1 MDCGSLAAAF
11 LDAEGDDSLQA
22 SVNTPAQTEH
32 RIAWLT
38 LLFGFTAAAIS
49 AALHRKSWAVGL
61 TIGTILAWLNFRW
74 LRRGVDA
81 LVLAAKAQKG
91 LEKPRVPRSTYLA
104 ALFRYGLLALSVY
117 LIYTYLHVPLG
128 SMIVGM
134 CALAVAAI
142 AASVWEILRPV
153 D

>member
-1 MDCGSLAAAF
+1 METTVA
-11 LDAEGDDSLQA
+11 DSNA
-22 SVNTPAQTEH
+22 PARTEQ
-32 RIAWLT
+32 RISWLT
-38 LLFGFTAAAIS
+38 LLLGLIAAATS
-49 AALHRKSWAVGL
+49 AILQRVPWAIGL
-61 TIGTILAWLNFRW
+61 AIGTILAWLNYRW
-74 LRRGVDA
+74 LRRGLDA
-81 LVLAAKAQKG
+81 LVIASKAQEG
-91 LEKPRVPRSTYLA
+91 LERPRVPRSTYFV

-134 CALAVAAI
+134 CALAAAAI

>member
-1 MDCGSLAAAF
+1 
-11 LDAEGDDSLQA
+11 
-22 SVNTPAQTEH
+22 VNTPAQTER

-38 LLFGFTAAAIS
+38 LSIGFTVAAIS
-49 AALHRKSWAVGL
+49 LALRHKSWALGL
-61 TIGTILAWLNFRW
+61 AIGTILAWLNFRW

-81 LVLAAKAQKG
+81 LVLASKAQEG
-91 LEKPRVPRSTYLA
+91 LEKPRVPRSTYFA
-104 ALFRYGLLALSVY
+104 ALFRYTLLALSVY
-117 LIYTYLHVPLG
+117 LIYTYEHVPLG

-134 CALAVAAI
+134 CALAAAAI